1 MKKILYIAFLLVLK
15 VSLSNIAY
23 CQEGSKLLLEIK
35 VNEASSPD
43 ASDGSIVMNVTGD
56 HPKFT
61 YLLFDKEPWQ
71 GGKELQ
77 RSGLKSELNYSFLN
91 LPVGNYLVCVMD
103 ETEHSQ
109 CQNATIRSK

>member
-1 MKKILYIAFLLVLK
+1 MRKLLYIICLLVLTLPFSK
-15 VSLSNIAY
+15 IGT
-23 CQEGSKLLLEIK
+23 CQDDSKLTLEIK
-35 VNEASSPD
+35 TNDATSNI
-43 ASDGSIVMNVTGD
+43 ASDGSVTLNVSGD
-56 HPKFT
+56 HPGYT

-77 RSGLKSELNYSFLN
+77 RSGITNETNFIFTN

-109 CQNATIRSK
+109 CQNATIKSK